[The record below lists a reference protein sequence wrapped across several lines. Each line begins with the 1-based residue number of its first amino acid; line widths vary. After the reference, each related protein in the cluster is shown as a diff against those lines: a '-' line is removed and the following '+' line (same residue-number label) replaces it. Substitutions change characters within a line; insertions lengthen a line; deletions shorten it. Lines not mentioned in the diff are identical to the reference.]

1 MARIANNI
9 AALNS
14 WRQLTRN
21 ESMFSSSLEKLSSGY
36 RINKAGDD
44 PAGLV
49 LSEQFRAQITGIKQA
64 VSNTQDAASMI
75 QTAEGNMQEM
85 HAILNQIRGLVLH
98 AKNTGVNDSISIDAD
113 QNQVDEAV
121 NALNKIANNT
131 YFGGKSLLD
140 GSLTNRGTVLDRTN
154 VQSVSVGST
163 APTGTTLFAIDVDTA
178 ATQAQ
183 VKGTLA
189 LTDADAATRTQ
200 GGTIT
205 VNGNAIT
212 VTASNSDT
220 ELKDELNAAFLSL
233 DLDMTA
239 TVGTGGDANKVIIT
253 HNKYGSDY
261 TVSVNDSAKNI
272 FTAAGFSSDAGSD
285 IVGKVGTS
293 ASETGSGLTLIA
305 ASGNYSGTEVT
316 VTTAANTTTGVFS
329 NVVSVDKGGLTF
341 QVGSSASDT
350 VSAAIQDVRATA
362 LGTAAGGA
370 SGLNA
375 ILTGATYNLSTDPST
390 ALSII
395 DEAINDVSTAR
406 AQLGAIQKYTLET
419 KVNSLNVAL
428 ENVTASES
436 RVRDVDMASEMA
448 NFTKFQVLIQSA
460 TAMLAQANQAPTS
473 ILSLLGR

>member
-163 APTGTTLFAIDVDTA
+163 APTGHHAVCD
-178 ATQAQ
+178 
-183 VKGTLA
+183 
-189 LTDADAATRTQ
+189 
-200 GGTIT
+200 
-205 VNGNAIT
+205 
-212 VTASNSDT
+212 
-220 ELKDELNAAFLSL
+220 
-233 DLDMTA
+233 
-239 TVGTGGDANKVIIT
+239 
-253 HNKYGSDY
+253 
-261 TVSVNDSAKNI
+261 
-272 FTAAGFSSDAGSD
+272 
-285 IVGKVGTS
+285 
-293 ASETGSGLTLIA
+293 
-305 ASGNYSGTEVT
+305 
-316 VTTAANTTTGVFS
+316 
-329 NVVSVDKGGLTF
+329 
-341 QVGSSASDT
+341 
-350 VSAAIQDVRATA
+350 
-362 LGTAAGGA
+362 
-370 SGLNA
+370 
-375 ILTGATYNLSTDPST
+375 
-390 ALSII
+390 
-395 DEAINDVSTAR
+395 
-406 AQLGAIQKYTLET
+406 
-419 KVNSLNVAL
+419 
-428 ENVTASES
+428 
-436 RVRDVDMASEMA
+436 
-448 NFTKFQVLIQSA
+448 
-460 TAMLAQANQAPTS
+460 
-473 ILSLLGR
+473 

>member
-1 MARIANNI
+1 MSR
-9 AALNS
+9 
-14 WRQLTRN
+14 
-21 ESMFSSSLEKLSSGY
+21 
-36 RINKAGDD
+36 
-44 PAGLV
+44 
-49 LSEQFRAQITGIKQA
+49 
-64 VSNTQDAASMI
+64 
-75 QTAEGNMQEM
+75 
-85 HAILNQIRGLVLH
+85 
-98 AKNTGVNDSISIDAD
+98 D
-113 QNQVDEAV
+113 Q
-121 NALNKIANNT
+121 
-131 YFGGKSLLD
+131 
-140 GSLTNRGTVLDRTN
+140 SLT
-154 VQSVSVGST
+154 
-163 APTGTTLFAIDVDTA
+163 AP
-178 ATQAQ
+178 
-183 VKGTLA
+183 
-189 LTDADAATRTQ
+189 
-200 GGTIT
+200 
-205 VNGNAIT
+205 
-212 VTASNSDT
+212 
-220 ELKDELNAAFLSL
+220 
-233 DLDMTA
+233 
-239 TVGTGGDANKVIIT
+239 
-253 HNKYGSDY
+253 
-261 TVSVNDSAKNI
+261 VSVNDSAKNI

-362 LGTAAGGA
+362 LGTSAGGA

>member
-14 WRQLTRN
+14 WRQLTKN
-21 ESMFSSSLEKLSSGY
+21 ESMFSTSLEKLSSGF

-49 LSEQFRAQITGIKQA
+49 LSEQFRAQITGLKQA

-85 HAILNQIRGLVLH
+85 HSILNQIRGLVLH
-98 AKNTGVNDSISIDAD
+98 AKNTGVNDSISIAAD

-140 GSLTNRGTVLDRTN
+140 GSLGNRATVADVTN
-154 VQSVSVGST
+154 
-163 APTGTTLFAIDVDTA
+163 ITA
-178 ATQAQ
+178 ATAGATAPAGTT
-183 VKGTLA
+183 VIGVATLA
-189 LTDADAATRTQ
+189 GAVAERAILAGDQSFAGAKA

-205 VNGNAIT
+205 VNGYT
-212 VTASNSDT
+212 VTIGASANIGAGVAAVQVGLD
-220 ELKDELNAAFLSL
+220 NAGL
-233 DLDMTA
+233 
-239 TVGTGGDANKVIIT
+239 GTTIEAVANGNNIDIR
-253 HNKYGSDY
+253 HRSYGSAY
-261 TVSVNDSAKNI
+261 SVSIND
-272 FTAAGFSSDAGSD
+272 AAGYWKTAGFNAD
-285 IVGKVGTS
+285 TGLNVRGTINGQ
-293 ASETGSGLTLIA
+293 AATGSGLTLTA
-305 ASGNYSGTEVT
+305 DAGTTYAGTT
-316 VTTAANTTTGVFS
+316 VTLTGAAAEAANTTYA
-329 NVVSVDKGGLTF
+329 NSVAITQGQLTF

-350 VSAAIQDVRATA
+350 VSASITDVRAAA
-362 LGTAAGGA
+362 LGTTAGGA
-370 SGLNA
+370 TGLNA
-375 ILTGATYNLSTDPST
+375 ILTGATYNLTTDPTT

-448 NFTKFQVLIQSA
+448 SFTKYQVLIQSA
-460 TAMLAQANQAPTS
+460 TAMLAQANQSPTS

>member
-14 WRQLTRN
+14 WRQLTKN
-21 ESMFSSSLEKLSSGY
+21 ETQFSSSLEKLSSGY

-49 LSEQFRAQITGIKQA
+49 LSEQFRAQITGLKQA

-85 HAILNQIRGLVLH
+85 HSILNQIRGLVLH
-98 AKNTGVNDSISIDAD
+98 AKNTGVNDTISIAAD

-131 YFGGKSLLD
+131 FFGGKSLLN
-140 GSLTNRGTVLDRTN
+140 GSLGNTATVVN
-154 VQSVSVGST
+154 ST
-163 APTGTTLFAIDVDTA
+163 AIASAVAGSAAPAGTNLIAVDVTTA
-178 ATQAQ
+178 ATQATI
-183 VKGTLA
+183 VGDVNVLNGTAAGGNVTVNGYTIA
-189 LTDADAATRTQ
+189 LTDTATQAATIAELQAGFTTNGLDLTAVANGNFINIRHNQYGTAYAVNVNDASNLLNTVDFMSSV
-200 GGTIT
+200 GINSAGTIA
-205 VNGNAIT
+205 G
-212 VTASNSDT
+212 S
-220 ELKDELNAAFLSL
+220 
-233 DLDMTA
+233 TA
-239 TVGTGGDANKVIIT
+239 TGA
-253 HNKYGSDY
+253 
-261 TVSVNDSAKNI
+261 
-272 FTAAGFSSDAGSD
+272 
-285 IVGKVGTS
+285 
-293 ASETGSGLTLIA
+293 GLTLT
-305 ASGNYSGTEVT
+305 ASGANPYLGMAVT
-316 VTTAANTTTGVFS
+316 LTSTGN
-329 NVVSVDKGGLTF
+329 NVATYTNAISSTQGSLTF

-350 VSAAIQDVRATA
+350 VSASIQDVRAAA
-362 LGTAAGGA
+362 LGTTAGGA
-370 SGLNA
+370 TGLNA
-375 ILTGATYNLSTDPST
+375 ILTGATYNLTSNPTT

-448 NFTKFQVLIQSA
+448 SFTKFQVLIQSA
-460 TAMLAQANQAPTS
+460 TAMLAQANQSPTS

>member
-1 MARIANNI
+1 
-9 AALNS
+9 
-14 WRQLTRN
+14 
-21 ESMFSSSLEKLSSGY
+21 
-36 RINKAGDD
+36 
-44 PAGLV
+44 
-49 LSEQFRAQITGIKQA
+49 
-64 VSNTQDAASMI
+64 
-75 QTAEGNMQEM
+75 
-85 HAILNQIRGLVLH
+85 
-98 AKNTGVNDSISIDAD
+98 
-113 QNQVDEAV
+113 VDEAV

-131 YFGGKSLLD
+131 FFGGKNLLN

-154 VQSVSVGST
+154 VQSVSVGDT
-163 APTGTTLFAIDVDTA
+163 APTGTTLMAIDVDVA

-189 LTDADAATRTQ
+189 LTDAGAATRTE

-212 VTASNSDT
+212 VTGGNSDI
-220 ELKDELNAAFLSL
+220 ELKDELNAAFISL
-233 DLDMTA
+233 GLDMVA
-239 TVGTGGDANKVIIT
+239 TVGSGGDANKVIIT

-261 TVSVNDSAKNI
+261 SISVNDSAKNI
-272 FTAAGFSSDAGSD
+272 FTVAGFASDAGSD
-285 IVGKVGTS
+285 IEGKISTVAGVGT
-293 ASETGSGLTLIA
+293 ATQETGSGLTLIA
-305 ASGNYSGTEVT
+305 ASGLYSGTQVT
-316 VTTAANTTTGVFS
+316 VTTTANGTPGVYN
-329 NVVSVDKGGLTF
+329 NVATVDKGGLTF
-341 QVGSSASDT
+341 QVGSSATDT
-350 VSAAIQDVRATA
+350 VSAAIQDVRAVA
-362 LGTAAGGA
+362 LGTTAGGA
-370 SGLNA
+370 SGLNS
-375 ILTGATYNLSTDPST
+375 ILTGATYNLTTDPAT
-390 ALSII
+390 ALSVI

>member
-178 ATQAQ
+178 ATVAT
-183 VKGTLA
+183 VTGTLD
-189 LTDADAATRTQ
+189 LTDADAAHRTE

-212 VTASNSDT
+212 VTAGNSDT
-220 ELKDELNAAFLSL
+220 ELRDELNAAFISLGL
-233 DLDMTA
+233 DLTA
-239 TVGTGGDANKVIIT
+239 SVDGGNHVLIK
-253 HNKYGSDY
+253 HNQYGSDY

-272 FTAAGFSSDAGSD
+272 FSAAGFLSDAGSD
-285 IVGKVGTS
+285 IVGKIGTS

-362 LGTAAGGA
+362 LGTTAGGA

-395 DEAINDVSTAR
+395 DEAINDISTAR

>member
-1 MARIANNI
+1 
-9 AALNS
+9 
-14 WRQLTRN
+14 
-21 ESMFSSSLEKLSSGY
+21 
-36 RINKAGDD
+36 
-44 PAGLV
+44 
-49 LSEQFRAQITGIKQA
+49 
-64 VSNTQDAASMI
+64 
-75 QTAEGNMQEM
+75 
-85 HAILNQIRGLVLH
+85 
-98 AKNTGVNDSISIDAD
+98 
-113 QNQVDEAV
+113 
-121 NALNKIANNT
+121 
-131 YFGGKSLLD
+131 
-140 GSLTNRGTVLDRTN
+140 
-154 VQSVSVGST
+154 
-163 APTGTTLFAIDVDTA
+163 
-178 ATQAQ
+178 